1 MTLILSFMTLKKPG
15 EGSRCK
21 NDEVL
26 YYFKEVVI
34 LGPVHFISHWTWT
47 IAFYVFLFLGLVGK
61 NRGLVERVPGH
72 VVPSVA
78 LSPPWSTHTVPALNM
93 NVQSSFR
100 CPVLRLLQRAP
111 AWAGVLKVM
120 LGDVLYYF
128 VAYVKASKPL
138 GFPLTSENQYRNNKR
153 RAGWLVV
160 HPMRPSKWILASKPV
175 VDSFENF
182 HSFRRKVCEQVGPV
196 PREGRV
202 RWLSLKRPNII
213 LLSLSQ
219 AVGREKRRKQVR
231 SKCFT

>member
-34 LGPVHFISHWTWT
+34 LGPVHFISQWTWT

-61 NRGLVERVPGH
+61 SGGLVERVPGH

-78 LSPPWSTHTVPALNM
+78 LSPLWSTHTVPALNM
-93 NVQSSFR
+93 NAQSSFR
-100 CPVLRLLQRAP
+100 CPVLRLLPRAP

-120 LGDVLYYF
+120 LGDVLYCF
-128 VAYVKASKPL
+128 VAYVKASKPRR
-138 GFPLTSENQYRNNKR
+138 FPLTSENQYRNNKR

-175 VDSFENF
+175 VRFFWEFPWLQKERLWAGGARTQGGKSLLTFFEKTE
-182 HSFRRKVCEQVGPV
+182 HYSSQPV
-196 PREGRV
+196 PGCR
-202 RWLSLKRPNII
+202 
-213 LLSLSQ
+213 
-219 AVGREKRRKQVR
+219 REKRRKQVR